1 MTQLGG
7 KMKVLVINSGS
18 SSIKFQLINVET
30 EQLIAKGLI
39 ERVGFEDSIFNY
51 QAPPRPKSK
60 KIMAVK
66 DYKEGIDLIISTLT
80 DKEQGIIENMSEIQA
95 VGHRIVHGGEDF
107 SDSVLITDGVIAV
120 VEKNIELAPLHNPPN
135 LLGIKAAREVLP
147 DVPMVGV
154 FDTAF
159 HQSIP
164 SKAYVYPI
172 PYDFY
177 EKKRIRRF
185 GFHGTSHY
193 YVALKAAEYVE
204 KPIEDLKIITLHLG
218 NGCSITAIDGGKS
231 VDTSLGYGTMC
242 GMPMGTRAGDVD
254 PAIILYMMEKERM
267 DPKEIQRLIYKESG
281 MFGVS
286 GISSDMR
293 DVEDQALAGHDRA
306 GLALDIYVH
315 YARKFIGAYAAVM
328 GGVDIVVFTAGVGE
342 NSSVIRQMVCENMEF
357 LGIEIDIE
365 ANDFKGEL
373 RDISVPGSRTK
384 VMVVPTNEELMIA
397 KDTYRIVSEL

>member
-1 MTQLGG
+1 M
-7 KMKVLVINSGS
+7 
-18 SSIKFQLINVET
+18 INVEA
-30 EQLIAKGLI
+30 EQVIAKGLI
-39 ERVGFEDSIFNY
+39 ERVGFEDSIFSY
-51 QAPPRPKSK
+51 QAPPQPKSK
-60 KIMAVK
+60 KILAVK
-66 DYKEGIDLIISTLT
+66 NYKDGIDLIISTLT
-80 DKEQGIIENMSEIQA
+80 DQEQGVIASMSEIDA

-107 SDSVLITDGVIAV
+107 SDSILITDDVIDV
-120 VEKNIELAPLHNPPN
+120 VERNIELAPLHNPPN

-164 SKAYVYPI
+164 AKAYVYPI
-172 PYDFY
+172 PYEYY

-185 GFHGTSHY
+185 GFHGTSHH
-193 YVALKAAEYVE
+193 YVALKAAEYVG
-204 KPIEDLKIITLHLG
+204 KPIEELKIITLHLG

-254 PAIILYMMEKERM
+254 PAIVLYMMEKEHM
-267 DPKEIQRLIYKESG
+267 DPKAIQQLIYKKSG
-281 MFGVS
+281 MLGIS

-293 DVEDQALAGHDRA
+293 EVEDEAVAGHEKA

-315 YARKFIGAYAAVM
+315 YARKFVGAYAAVM

-342 NSSVIRQMVCENMEF
+342 NSSIIRKMVCENMEF
-357 LGIEIDIE
+357 LGIEIDSD
-365 ANDFKGEL
+365 ANDFRGEF
-373 RDISVPGSRTK
+373 RDISVGGSRTR
-384 VMVVPTNEELMIA
+384 VLVVPTNEELMIA
-397 KDTYRIVSEL
+397 KDTYRIVSELR